1 MKLRIK
7 NKNLNI
13 FSLTKILF
21 AFIIFFFSIHASAS
35 ANKFHYTFNN
45 STIKLSESSFE
56 RLNGF
61 FKGNFYS
68 YFLKKQITDAS
79 GIYFAISRDGTHSV
93 ISYCDDTNIWNC
105 SEDFAKFQSVKLCE
119 RISKQECFILAN
131 NNEILI
137 NKKEYKISNQGL
149 DNTFLQLNNAITTFN
164 IANNNELHTEI
175 RYPTNEEKND
185 RED

>member
-1 MKLRIK
+1 MKLTIK
-7 NKNLNI
+7 NKNSNI

-21 AFIIFFFSIHASAS
+21 TFIILVFSIHTDAS
-35 ANKFHYTFNN
+35 ANKFQYTFNN
-45 STIKLSESSFE
+45 STIKISESSFE

-79 GIYFAISRDGTHSV
+79 GIYFAISRNGMHSV

-119 RISKQECFILAN
+119 RISKQGCFILAN
-131 NNEILI
+131 NKEILI
-137 NKKEYKISNQGL
+137 NKKEYKISNQDL
-149 DNTFLQLNNAITTFN
+149 DNKFLQLNNIITKFN
-164 IANNNELHTEI
+164 IANNEVHSEI
-175 RYPTNEEKND
+175 RYSTYEEKND

>member
-1 MKLRIK
+1 MKLKVK
-7 NKNLNI
+7 NKNSNI
-13 FSLTKILF
+13 FFLTNTFLSFVILVFSMQTNAF
-21 AFIIFFFSIHASAS
+21 ANRFQ
-35 ANKFHYTFNN
+35 YTYNN

-79 GIYFAISRDGTHSV
+79 GIYFAISKDGTHSV
-93 ISYCDDTNIWNC
+93 ISYCDDANIWNC

-131 NNEILI
+131 NKEILI
-137 NKKEYKISNQGL
+137 NEKAYKISNQDL
-149 DNTFLQLNNAITTFN
+149 DNRFLQLTNAITTFN
-164 IANNNELHTEI
+164 IANIEVHTEI

>member
-1 MKLRIK
+1 MKLKVK
-7 NKNLNI
+7 NKNSNIFFLNI
-13 FSLTKILF
+13 FFL
-21 AFIIFFFSIHASAS
+21 FIILVFSMQTNAF
-35 ANKFHYTFNN
+35 ANRFQYTYNN
-45 STIKLSESSFE
+45 STIKLSGSSFE

-79 GIYFAISRDGTHSV
+79 GIYFAISKDGTHSV
-93 ISYCDDTNIWNC
+93 ISYCDDANIWNC

-131 NNEILI
+131 NKEILI
-137 NKKEYKISNQGL
+137 NEKAYKISNQDL
-149 DNTFLQLNNAITTFN
+149 DNTFLQLTNAITTFN
-164 IANNNELHTEI
+164 IANIEVHTEI